1 MTLTSSATFQPTSAQ
16 LQGTVKLKS
25 RLIKSNEI
33 PDLFWLTWQKCVGAP
48 VLLRQSGNGSVT
60 SVLSLNCN
68 VNKS

>member
-1 MTLTSSATFQPTSAQ
+1 MTLTSSATFQPTSTQ

-33 PDLFWLTWQKCVGAP
+33 PALFWLTWQKYVAAT

-60 SVLSLNCN
+60 SV
-68 VNKS
+68 